1 MTLLPLPDSLTPLLR
16 ETTIALSAM
25 PDPAGAARAGAYEEE
40 LAETFATAH
49 AVAVSSGTAA
59 VHTALAALGIGPGDE
74 ILVPALTV
82 IMTVSPIV
90 ALGAR
95 PVFVDS
101 DPQTLD
107 IDYEDAA
114 RKTTARTKAIIAV
127 HLWGRMGD
135 PARLRMFALGHDLAV
150 IEDAAQAVGSS
161 RDGYRAGTVG
171 SAGCF
176 STKDGKIL
184 WSGEGGFILTGDRT
198 LAEYARAYRGHWLQP
213 PPGSRPQA
221 QLATNVRLA
230 EPLAA
235 IGLANLRRLPALME
249 RRRAQAERL
258 VRFLDGAPGLRVLQ
272 PTSGEQWNH
281 YAPLLHLDLPQ
292 PRAFAEHLAEQGVPS
307 STGSFRLV
315 PCDTRPAFTARDHPP
330 CPGAALILDRTLAVV
345 LDQGDD
351 EAVIDRYA
359 AIITKEAATWEP

>member
-1 MTLLPLPDSLTPLLR
+1 MTLPPLPDSLTPLLR
-16 ETTIALSAM
+16 ESTIALAAM

-49 AVAVSSGTAA
+49 AVAVSSGTSALQ
-59 VHTALAALGIGPGDE
+59 TALAALRIGPGDE
-74 ILVPALTV
+74 VLVPALTV
-82 IMTVSPIV
+82 VMTVSPIV
-90 ALGAR
+90 ALGAV

-101 DPQTLD
+101 APDTLD
-107 IDYEDAA
+107 IDYEDAT

-135 PARLRMFALGHDLAV
+135 PARLRLFALGHGLAV

-161 RDGYRAGTVG
+161 RDGFRAGTVG

-198 LAEYARAYRGHWLQP
+198 VAEHARAYRGHWQQP

-221 QLATNVRLA
+221 ELATNARLA

-235 IGLANLRRLPALME
+235 IALANLRRLPALIE
-249 RRRAQAERL
+249 RRRAQAQRL
-258 VRFLDGAPGLRVLQ
+258 VRFLDGAPGLRALE
-272 PTSGEQWNH
+272 PALDENWNH
-281 YAPLLHLDLPQ
+281 YSPLLHLALPR
-292 PRAFAEHLAEQGVPS
+292 PREFAEHLAEQGVPS
-307 STGSFRLV
+307 SSGSFRLV
-315 PCDTRPAFTARDHPP
+315 PCDTRLPFTNRRHPP
-330 CPGAALILDRTLAVV
+330 CQGAARILDHTLAVV
-345 LDQGDD
+345 LTERDD

-359 AIITKEAATWEP
+359 ATIAKEAATWEP

>member
-1 MTLLPLPDSLTPLLR
+1 MTLQPLPGSLTQLLR
-16 ETTIALSAM
+16 ESMTALTAM
-25 PDPAGAARAGAYEEE
+25 PDPAGAARAGVYEEE
-40 LAETFATAH
+40 LAETFDTAH
-49 AVAVSSGTAA
+49 AVAVSSGTTALQ
-59 VHTALAALGIGPGDE
+59 TALAALGIGPGDE
-74 ILVPALTV
+74 VLVPALTV

-90 ALGAR
+90 TLGAV

-101 DPQTLD
+101 IPDTLD

-176 STKDGKIL
+176 STKDGKVL
-184 WSGEGGFILTGDRT
+184 WSGEGGFVLTGDRT
-198 LAEYARAYRGHWLQP
+198 VAEHARAYRGHWLQP

-221 QLATNVRLA
+221 ELAINARLA

-235 IGLANLRRLPALME
+235 IGLANLRRLPVLLE

-258 VRFLDGAPGLRVLQ
+258 VRFLDGAPGLRVLHPAPQ
-272 PTSGEQWNH
+272 EQWNH
-281 YAPLLHLDLPQ
+281 YSPLLQLNVAQ

-315 PCDTRPAFTARDHPP
+315 PCDTRPAFTTRDHPP
-330 CPGAALILDRTLAVV
+330 CAGAALILDRTLAVV
-345 LDQGDD
+345 LDERDD